1 MGKSSSRGARVPHGG
16 SRALV
21 LVTAVLM
28 LVSLLPGAALAQGA
42 DPRNGLAPGL
52 LEGYGEASSNMENLA
67 HLGKP
72 AEFFN
77 PASPGSLSFA
87 NSDLAFWDTFAAV
100 GNFHGF
106 NIYDISDPANPTL
119 RTSVVC
125 PGGQGDVAVHGS
137 LLFMSVEETRGR
149 VDCGTEGN
157 PGGAQESRFRGVR
170 IFDISDVDNPVQ
182 LRGIQTCKGSHTFTL
197 VEDPA
202 DDAHIYVYVS
212 GTAGIRNAAEEPG
225 GCAGTS
231 SLQDP
236 DTDNFS
242 ISIAKVPLANPSDHV
257 LVNRNARV
265 FSTCGDNSC
274 QDEYADGALNGLPGS
289 GAQPTYPPDDPRAP
303 GGQSRSQTFQCHDI
317 TAYSEIGLAAGA
329 CQGHGILLDISDPA
343 NPRRIDAVEDYNFA
357 YWHSATFNND
367 GTKVVFTDEWGG
379 GVAARCRVTDPDNWG
394 ADAIFDIVQTADGP
408 RLQFASYYKI
418 PNVQASNETCV
429 AHNGSLVPVPGRD
442 IMVQAWYQGGVSVWD
457 FTDSS
462 NPVEI
467 AFFDRGPY
475 HPTIFHQGGYWSVY
489 YYDGH
494 IYGNEIFL
502 GFDAFELTP
511 SELLSRAEIDAAAEA
526 GPAMNNAQTQ
536 SRLAWEPSFNLVRAT
551 SDQLVRS
558 GDLAPRSAERVE
570 AYLERAER
578 FAGGPQAKAAANH
591 LDAAVNVLTAE
602 ARAGRVDRDRV
613 EVLADHITDLADTL
627 R

>member
-379 GVAARCRVTDPDNWG
+379 GTGARCRPTDPMNWG
-394 ADAIFDIVQTADGP
+394 ANAIFDIVDTPQGKKME
-408 RLQFASYYKI
+408 FASYYKL
-418 PNVQASNETCV
+418 PVTQTNQENCV

-442 IMVQAWYQGGVSVWD
+442 IMVQAWYQGGTSVWD

-467 AFFDRGPY
+467 AFFDRGPNSG
-475 HPTIFHQGGYWSVY
+475 TSLVTGGFWSSYWY
-489 YYDGH
+489 NGH
-494 IYGNEIFL
+494 IYGSEIGRGFDTFRLLPSEHLSANEI
-502 GFDAFELTP
+502 
-511 SELLSRAEIDAAAEA
+511 AAASEVA
-526 GPAMNNAQTQ
+526 FDQLNVQTQ
-536 SRLAWEPSFNLVRAT
+536 PRLAWEPSFNLVRAT

-578 FAGGPQAKAAANH
+578 FAGGP
-591 LDAAVNVLTAE
+591 
-602 ARAGRVDRDRV
+602 
-613 EVLADHITDLADTL
+613 
-627 R
+627 